1 MFAARGYHDS
11 SMAEIAERAEVS
23 KPLLYAYFESKEGL
37 YSAFIDRIGEELRER
52 MGAARSSSAGAEEI
66 LESAINAFFGFVER
80 RRHGWLVLYSEVARG
95 GPLAQQVASIRNQI
109 VNEVRRSLEASLDE
123 PRVGFRSPAIDALA
137 HAVVGAGESLAI
149 WWLWHP
155 ELEREQVADWLFGF
169 SRAGLVQAVDAFGGH

>member
-1 MFAARGYHDS
+1 
-11 SMAEIAERAEVS
+11 MAEIAERAEVS